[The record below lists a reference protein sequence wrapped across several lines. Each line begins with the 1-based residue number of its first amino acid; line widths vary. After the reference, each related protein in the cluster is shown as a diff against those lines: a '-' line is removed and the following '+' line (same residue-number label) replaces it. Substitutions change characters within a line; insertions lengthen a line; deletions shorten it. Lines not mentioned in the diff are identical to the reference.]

1 MDFKLYKVE
10 RMTMHL
16 FRKQQSTMPVPES
29 CKDFAIE
36 VDKSICTGEMTVGFR
51 DPVSGKLCYA
61 ELARNEEEVEDF
73 KKKYGR

>member
-1 MDFKLYKVE
+1 
-10 RMTMHL
+10 MHL
-16 FRKQQSTMPVPES
+16 FEKKKSMPDVPES

-51 DPVSGKLCYA
+51 DPASGKLRFA
-61 ELARNEEEVEDF
+61 ELARNEADIEAF